1 MGRTL
6 ARMGGMSEQ
15 EALVHVHERLS
26 SRHSELMPED
36 ILAVIQSAYASFD
49 ASPIRDFVPLL
60 VERRAGAELSA
71 RNTPA
76 PV

>member
-6 ARMGGMSEQ
+6 ARMGAMSEQ

-26 SRHSELMPED
+26 SRHSELASED
-36 ILAVIQSAYASFD
+36 VLDVIRSAYASFD

-71 RNTPA
+71 RDA
-76 PV
+76 PTSV